1 MVMSKKAVGVSLLVL
16 ALAAAGYLLIVKGG
30 LHRPGGGKTG
40 GEAAAAAGTSSTPSG
55 ASGSPGAS
63 DPSGQKAE
71 AAPIQVKAVTAA
83 VGDLVMTLK
92 SPGEAY
98 TEKRIALKS
107 EASGTIL
114 KLAVAEGR
122 HVAAGQVLVELDDRE
137 ARLSLERLEAVRLK
151 NLSDLFLEKRFAEA
165 DKEIS
170 PDVLEKLARAQ
181 AAFEKASEAFG
192 RGASSPSDLEKAQKD
207 LELALIEAGRKK
219 EEILASSKNLTQ
231 SEIDVKLA
239 RLSLEKTRIRAPFA
253 GVVTDIK
260 VSPQERIEPGREL
273 FTLVDLSQIKVKA
286 KVLESEIGKMRA
298 GREVF
303 LQFAAYPGRSF
314 KGWVEAV
321 SPVVNAEDRTCSVH
335 IAVAN
340 ASEDVKPGMHA
351 EVEIASDIYKDRLTV
366 PQNAVLVRNGRKL
379 VFVVEGGLA
388 KWRYVEI
395 GLENEKTAEILPST
409 EPGWGIQP
417 GEQVI
422 VEGHFSLAHDAKVVV
437 KN

>member
-1 MVMSKKAVGVSLLVL
+1 MSKKAVGISLLVL
-16 ALAAAGYLLIVKGG
+16 ALAAAGYFLIVKKG
-30 LHRPGGGKTG
+30 LLKPGGAKAGD
-40 GEAAAAAGTSSTPSG
+40 EAAVSGTTAAGGDAPGSSG
-55 ASGSPGAS
+55 AP
-63 DPSGQKAE
+63 GQKTE

-98 TEKRIALKS
+98 TEKKIALKS
-107 EASGTIL
+107 EASGTIQQ
-114 KLAVAEGR
+114 LAVAEGR
-122 HVAAGQVLVELDDRE
+122 HVAAGQILVELDDRE

-165 DKEIS
+165 DKEIA
-170 PDVLEKLARAQ
+170 PAVLEKLARAQ

-192 RGASSPSDLEKAQKD
+192 RGAASQPDLEKAQKD

-253 GVVTDIK
+253 GIVTEIK
-260 VSPQERIEPGREL
+260 VSPQERIEAGREL
-273 FTLVDLSQIKVKA
+273 FTLVDLSRIKVRA

-303 LQFAAYPGRSF
+303 LRFAAYPGRSF

-321 SPVVNAEDRTCSVH
+321 SPIVNAEDRTCSVH

-340 ASEDVKPGMHA
+340 ASEEVKPGMHA

-395 GLENEKTAEILPST
+395 GLENEKAAEILPST
-409 EPGWGIQP
+409 EPGWGIQA

>member
-1 MVMSKKAVGVSLLVL
+1 MVLSKKAVSVSLIVL
-16 ALAAAGYLLIVKGG
+16 ALAAAGYFFIVKKGG
-30 LHRPGGGKTG
+30 FKPGGAK
-40 GEAAAAAGTSSTPSG
+40 AGTPVSAT
-55 ASGSPGAS
+55 SPGTV
-63 DPSGQKAE
+63 SGLPGAPEQKTE

-83 VGDLVMTLK
+83 RGDLVMTLK

-98 TEKRIALKS
+98 TEKKIAVKS
-107 EASGTIL
+107 ETSGII
-114 KLAVAEGR
+114 KELAVAESR
-122 HVAAGQVLVELDDRE
+122 HVRAGEVLVELDDRE
-137 ARLSLERLEAVRLK
+137 AQLTLERLEAVRLK

-165 DKEIS
+165 EKEIA
-170 PDVLEKLARAQ
+170 PAVLDKLARAQ
-181 AAFEKASEAFG
+181 VVFEKASEAFG
-192 RGASSPSDLEKAQKD
+192 RAAISQADLEKAQKNY
-207 LELALIEAGRKK
+207 ELALIEAGRKK

-239 RLSLEKTRIRAPFA
+239 RLSLEKTRIKAPYA
-253 GVVTDIK
+253 GIITDIK
-260 VSPQERIEPGREL
+260 VSPQERVEAGREL

-321 SPVVNAEDRTCSVH
+321 SPVVSPEDRTCSVH
-335 IAVAN
+335 IAVTN
-340 ASEDVKPGMHA
+340 TSEEIKPGMHA
-351 EVEIASDIYKDRLTV
+351 EVEIAADIYKDRLIV
-366 PQNAVLVRNGRKL
+366 PQNAVLVRGGRKL

-395 GLENEKTAEILPST
+395 GLENEKEAEILPST
-409 EPGWGIQP
+409 EPGWGVQP

-422 VEGHFSLAHDAKVVV
+422 VEGHFTLAHDAKVVV

>member
-1 MVMSKKAVGVSLLVL
+1 MSKKAVGVSLLVL
-16 ALAAAGYLLIVKGG
+16 ALAAAGYFFIVKKG
-30 LHRPGGGKTG
+30 LLKPGGAKAGES
-40 GEAAAAAGTSSTPSG
+40 GEAAAAASGGADISG
-55 ASGSPGAS
+55 AP
-63 DPSGQKAE
+63 GQKTE
-71 AAPIQVKAVTAA
+71 AAPIQVKAVTAV

-98 TEKRIALKS
+98 TEKKIALKS
-107 EASGTIL
+107 EASGTIQ

-122 HVAAGQVLVELDDRE
+122 HVAAGQILVELDDRE

-165 DKEIS
+165 DKEIA
-170 PDVLEKLARAQ
+170 PAVLDKLAKAQ
-181 AAFEKASEAFG
+181 AVFEKASEAFG
-192 RGASSPSDLEKAQKD
+192 RAEASQADLEKAQKD
-207 LELALIEAGRKK
+207 YELALIEAGRKK

-239 RLSLEKTRIRAPFA
+239 RLSLEKTRIKAPYA
-253 GVVTDIK
+253 GIITEIK
-260 VSPQERIEPGREL
+260 VSPQERIEAGREL

-321 SPVVNAEDRTCSVH
+321 SPIVSAEDRTCSVH
-335 IAVAN
+335 VAVAN
-340 ASEDVKPGMHA
+340 ASEEIKPGMHA

-395 GLENEKTAEILPST
+395 GLENEKAAEILPST

-422 VEGHFSLAHDAKVVV
+422 IEGHFSLAHDAKVVV